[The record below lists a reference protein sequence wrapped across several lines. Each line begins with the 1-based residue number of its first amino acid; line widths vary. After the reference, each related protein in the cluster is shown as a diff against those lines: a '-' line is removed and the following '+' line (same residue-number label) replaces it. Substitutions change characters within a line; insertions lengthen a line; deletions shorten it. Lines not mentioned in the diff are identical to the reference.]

1 MKKLL
6 TVFIAV
12 ALLGAQSPLA
22 HAATATYSVEKVLS
36 GSVPTSVSYG
46 TSSCKKLPIKYKAST
61 GLAYPK
67 HLIFLGLTDKSG
79 NEIASTDV
87 KVGDAYGL
95 NQGGAPYSGTVYIE
109 VCKTS
114 KSVLVDED
122 CDPAIG
128 QDDGTDCEY
137 EDTVAVKP
145 GTYYFQAS
153 VMQIKPSY
161 ASAES
166 KKIKIVITK

>member
-6 TVFIAV
+6 TILIA
-12 ALLGAQSPLA
+12 GAFLAVQSPLA
-22 HAATATYSVEKVLS
+22 NAATASYSVEKVLS
-36 GSVPTSVSYG
+36 GSVTTSISYG
-46 TSSCKKLPIKYKAST
+46 TSTCKKIPIKYKAST

-67 HLIFLGLTDKSG
+67 HMIFFNLENKAGDDMG
-79 NEIASTDV
+79 FADV

-95 NQGGAPYSGTVYIE
+95 DQGGAPYSGTVYIE

-114 KSVLVDED
+114 KKVLVDED
-122 CDPAIG
+122 CDPALG

-137 EDTVAVKP
+137 EETSVVKP

-153 VMQIKPSY
+153 VIQIRPTN

-166 KKIKIVITK
+166 KTIKIVIKK

>member
-36 GSVPTSVSYG
+36 GSVPTSISYG
-46 TSSCKKLPIKYKAST
+46 SSGCKKIPIKYKAST

-67 HLIFLGLTDKSG
+67 HMIFFNLENKAGDEMG
-79 NEIASTDV
+79 YADV

-95 NQGGAPYSGTVYIE
+95 NQGGAPYSGTVYME

-137 EDTVAVKP
+137 EETSVVKP

-153 VMQIKPSY
+153 VMQIRPTT

>member
-6 TVFIAV
+6 SIFIV
-12 ALLGAQSPLA
+12 GLFLVSQSPLA
-22 HAATATYSVEKVLS
+22 HAASASYSVDKVLS
-36 GSVPTSVSYG
+36 GSVTTKISYG
-46 TSSCKKLPIKYKAST
+46 SSACKKIPIKYKAST

-67 HLIFLGLTDKSG
+67 HMIFFTLENKAEDDMGF
-79 NEIASTDV
+79 ADV

-95 NQGGAPYSGTVYIE
+95 DQGGAPYSGTVYIE
-109 VCKTS
+109 VCKAS
-114 KSVLVDED
+114 KTILTDED
-122 CDPAIG
+122 CDPAVG
-128 QDDGTDCEY
+128 YDDGTDCEY
-137 EDTVAVKP
+137 EETSAVKP

-153 VMQIKPSY
+153 VIQIRPTN